1 MFFGSLCLEERT
13 QCKIGPFV
21 FTRYMFAHIF
31 LTKKGQNEAK
41 LYDFV
46 AHKMCFFLLKERTS
60 NSGPLGCASCIFEL
74 TFGCGS
80 VGLSERKRWAF
91 FFIFY
96 ISNGSAPPPILFDQF
111 LTRFQ

>member
-1 MFFGSLCLEERT
+1 MFFRSLCLEERT

-46 AHKMCFFLLKERTS
+46 AHKMCFFLLKERKS
-60 NSGPLGCASCIFEL
+60 NSGLLFCASCIFAF
-74 TFGCGS
+74 TFAAGQS
-80 VGLSERKRWAF
+80 V
-91 FFIFY
+91 
-96 ISNGSAPPPILFDQF
+96 
-111 LTRFQ
+111 